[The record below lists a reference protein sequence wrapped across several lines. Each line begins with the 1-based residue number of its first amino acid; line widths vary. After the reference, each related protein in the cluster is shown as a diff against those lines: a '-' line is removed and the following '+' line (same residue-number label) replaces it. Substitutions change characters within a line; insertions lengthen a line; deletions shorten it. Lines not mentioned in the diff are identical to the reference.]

1 MGTGVTGHL
10 AWGGQ
15 RAGPL
20 PFDSRSTYLFGAPE
34 LRKDSNVWGLAF
46 PGVYCDGGRANF
58 GGMGHGC
65 QSARPWWGQRVKTSR
80 GPGSMFGGREGF
92 WTW

>member
-20 PFDSRSTYLFGAPE
+20 PFDSRSAYLFGAPE

-46 PGVYCDGGRANF
+46 PGYTAMEAGPTLGPWVMAASQPDLGG
-58 GGMGHGC
+58 
-65 QSARPWWGQRVKTSR
+65 ARG
-80 GPGSMFGGREGF
+80 
-92 WTW
+92 